1 MQQNLMELAGQADKP
16 AAQAPAAT
24 SAVQQ
29 VSQQP
34 AAQIQQPMASV
45 APGASAIAPA
55 VAAQL
60 LQNPQVMCCHSLQL
74 ATRDAA
80 GAVALPRSLECEWQ
94 ACALADSGGFNSCP
108 RGQCRLG
115 GAKHLSWS
123 RYPCLCFRPL
133 LVQVWSICQ
142 SQLMA
147 TMTGAMPP
155 IAI

>member
-1 MQQNLMELAGQADKP
+1 MELAGQADKP

-45 APGASAIAPA
+45 APGASALAPA

-74 ATRDAA
+74 ATLDAA

-94 ACALADSGGFNSCP
+94 ACALADSGGCNSNICMSNGP
-108 RGQCRLG
+108 MQG
-115 GAKHLSWS
+115 WEV
-123 RYPCLCFRPL
+123 P
-133 LVQVWSICQ
+133 SICHGHGIHACA
-142 SQLMA
+142 SGHCLYRS
-147 TMTGAMPP
+147 GLFVNPS
-155 IAI
+155 